1 MVQDTMRILGRAINR
16 RWSMLLIENG
26 YMIDPRSG
34 REGNYDILT
43 DGMRIR
49 KIGKALR
56 RS

>member
-1 MVQDTMRILGRAINR
+1 
-16 RWSMLLIENG
+16 MLLIENG

-49 KIGKALR
+49 RIGKALQR
-56 RS
+56 ELTAVERKKCRVLDVEG